1 MDTSMNVAV
10 IGAGTM
16 GSGIAQVAAQAGHK
30 VVLFD
35 TRREA
40 VDKALAGLRKTLDK
54 LVEKGKFTAEQADGI
69 HGRITPAS
77 DLKDLAG
84 SGLVIEAIIEDL
96 GIKQKLFAE
105 LEGIVTTDAILA
117 TNTSSLSVTAIAGGL
132 KHPERMVG
140 LHFFNPAPLLPLVEV
155 VPGLA
160 SDDALASRCA
170 TLMTAW
176 GKVPVLCKDTP
187 GFIVNRVARPFYGEA
202 IRIYEEGIAD
212 MPTIDAA
219 MKSVG
224 FRMGPFELMDL
235 IGNDINF
242 TVTKT
247 VWEAFFYDPRYKPSF
262 TQQRQMESGRLGRK
276 SGRGYYQYDANGAI
290 VPAPQTSA
298 GSLAEDPVGR
308 AKPAGSPPS
317 SGEPEEAS
325 EVAARIIERIL
336 AMLIN
341 EAADALFWQVA
352 SAKDIDLAMSKGVNY
367 PKGLL
372 AWADEE
378 GAAHWLAVLERLQT
392 EYGEDRYRPSPL
404 LRKAASRGRTL
415 A

>member
-1 MDTSMNVAV
+1 MNVAV

-16 GSGIAQVAAQAGHK
+16 GSGIAQVAAQAGHN

-35 TRREA
+35 THKEA
-40 VDKALAGLRKTLDK
+40 VDKALAGLRKILDK

-77 DLKDLAG
+77 DLKDLVG

-96 GIKQKLFAE
+96 DIKQKLFAE
-105 LEGIVTTDAILA
+105 LEGILATDAILA
-117 TNTSSLSVTAIAGGL
+117 TNTSSLSVTAIAGSL
-132 KHPERMVG
+132 KYPERMVG

-160 SDDALASRCA
+160 TAPDLAQRCA
-170 TLMTAW
+170 ALMTAW
-176 GKVPVLCKDTP
+176 GKAPVIGKDTP

-224 FRMGPFELMDL
+224 FKMGPFELMDL

-262 TQQRQMESGRLGRK
+262 TQQRQVESGRLGRK
-276 SGRGYYQYDANGAI
+276 TGRGYYSYAEGTTL
-290 VPAPQTSA
+290 PAPQVDMVLGNSI
-298 GSLAEDPVGR
+298 V
-308 AKPAGSPPS
+308 
-317 SGEPEEAS
+317 
-325 EVAARIIERIL
+325 ERVL

-341 EAADALFWQVA
+341 EAADALFWGVA
-352 SAKDIDLAMSKGVNY
+352 SAKDIDLAMTKGVNY

-372 AWADEE
+372 AWADEQ
-378 GAAHWLAVLERLQT
+378 GAAHWLGILETMQQET
-392 EYGEDRYRPSPL
+392 GEDRYRPSPL
-404 LRKAASRGRTL
+404 LRRMARQGGL
-415 A
+415 FH